1 MRDRGIIYQVNG
13 TGRDTYIYNDDN
25 EKKMIKAVIDGKTL
39 GVPISD
45 DNRHYKVVKEWLD
58 AGNSAT
64 N

>member
-1 MRDRGIIYQVNG
+1 MSINV
-13 TGRDTYIYNDDN
+13 TSVTYIYNDDN
-25 EKKMIKAVIDGKTL
+25 EKVAIKAVIDGKNL

-45 DNRHYKVVKEWLD
+45 VNRHYVAIKEWLD